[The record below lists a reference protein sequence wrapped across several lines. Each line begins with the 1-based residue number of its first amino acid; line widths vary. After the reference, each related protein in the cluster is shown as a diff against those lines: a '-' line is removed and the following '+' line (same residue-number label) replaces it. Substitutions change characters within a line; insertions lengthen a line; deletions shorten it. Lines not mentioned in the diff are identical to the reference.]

1 MTSDPRPIL
10 SSRFRSLSQ
19 ACRFYLAA
27 SRTGDGRH
35 IPMTSGELVAQLCSE
50 GFLVT
55 RRDVEA
61 QLRELAQY
69 GEAVEIDEQA
79 GYRWTGAAA

>member
-10 SSRFRSLSQ
+10 TSRFRSLSQ
-19 ACRFYLAA
+19 ACRYYLAA
-27 SRTGDGRH
+27 SRTSDGRP
-35 IPMTSGELVAQLCSE
+35 IPVTPRELASQLCE
-50 GFLVT
+50 DGFLVT

-61 QLRELAQY
+61 LLREFAEL

>member
-1 MTSDPRPIL
+1 MNSDYRPIL
-10 SSRFRSLSQ
+10 SSRFPSLSQ

-27 SRTGDGRH
+27 SRTSDGRH
-35 IPMTSGELVAQLCSE
+35 IPVTPVELVAQLCGE

-61 QLRELAQY
+61 QLRELAEI
-69 GEAVEIDEQA
+69 GEVVEIDEQA

>member
-1 MTSDPRPIL
+1 MTNDHRPIVG
-10 SSRFRSLSQ
+10 SRFLSLSH
-19 ACRFYLAA
+19 ACRFYLSA
-27 SRTGDGRH
+27 SRTADGRH
-35 IPMTSGELVAQLCSE
+35 LPITPQELVTELHKD

-61 QLRELAQY
+61 MLRDLCDS

-79 GYRWTGAAA
+79 GYRWSGAAA

>member
-1 MTSDPRPIL
+1 MTP
-10 SSRFRSLSQ
+10 
-19 ACRFYLAA
+19 
-27 SRTGDGRH
+27 
-35 IPMTSGELVAQLCSE
+35 GELVAQLCSD